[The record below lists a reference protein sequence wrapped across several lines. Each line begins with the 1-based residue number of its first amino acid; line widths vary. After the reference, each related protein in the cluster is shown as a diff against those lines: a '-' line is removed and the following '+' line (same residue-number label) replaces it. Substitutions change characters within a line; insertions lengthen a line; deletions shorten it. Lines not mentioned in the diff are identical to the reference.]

1 MEWSLYDQK
10 GYLEPF
16 VFSNGKSQL
25 DIVKEVIESIKE
37 GYKIIFIHG
46 YCGSGKSAMAL
57 NIAKEL
63 GRTSI
68 VVPVKNLQNQYFEDY
83 TKKLFI
89 NKNNKEKLKISV
101 LFGRQNFQCSFDED
115 SMADNLFLPCTID
128 VNYKGNEQKL
138 FGYVKKNPLVRI
150 GDFDNYTK
158 VRRMSVAPACPS
170 WSPVLPAEFDLSI
183 LKDAEQKTYEAVNG
197 EYIFYKRGGNCPYYN
212 QYHSYIDADVI
223 IFNSMKYEIENAIGR
238 KPKTEIEIIDEC
250 DEFLDNLGNEKVINL
265 NMLKSKLDYLGS
277 KHKNHGILPDVS
289 NLVSEMIKNSDKLIE
304 SEEILPLKNTKVKNL
319 MTYFFNYT
327 FSHIILNDEE
337 DYLFNVYS
345 SFEGFKPYVD
355 ETFVVF
361 LKNKRGDVTVKLIM
375 VNLGRKLKE
384 FLDKNK
390 VFVMMSGTIHSRKVL
405 ENIFG
410 VKNYKII
417 EAEVNEIGKRNKVK
431 IGYEKE
437 FNYNYLKKEGSRE
450 EYLRALSKCVE
461 KAKRPTLIHVNAF
474 KDLPSEFEI
483 SHYDIR
489 NVKSRDELIEEQK
502 SEEIGEMIQKF
513 KNKEIDIL
521 YSTKCNRGVDFPGD
535 TCNSIIFTKFPYPDR
550 SSLFWKIL
558 IKNNKKDADLFYF
571 DKARRETIQRSFRG
585 VRSKDDY
592 VDILSPDMRV
602 LEFFR

>member
-238 KPKTEIEIIDEC
+238 KPKTDVEIIDEC
-250 DEFLDNLGNEKVINL
+250 DEFLDNLVNEKIINL
-265 NMLKSKLDYLGS
+265 NMLSNRINFFMSKY
-277 KHKNHGILPDVS
+277 KDV
-289 NLVSEMIKNSDKLIE
+289 NLIPELNELVSSIIKNSDKLIRE
-304 SEEILPLKNTKVKNL
+304 EEILKLRDSKIKNL
-319 MTYFFNYT
+319 MIYFFDHELSSLITN
-327 FSHIILNDEE
+327 NEE
-337 DYLFNVYS
+337 D
-345 SFEGFKPYVD
+345 
-355 ETFVVF
+355 
-361 LKNKRGDVTVKLIM
+361 
-375 VNLGRKLKE
+375 
-384 FLDKNK
+384 
-390 VFVMMSGTIHSRKVL
+390 
-405 ENIFG
+405 
-410 VKNYKII
+410 
-417 EAEVNEIGKRNKVK
+417 
-431 IGYEKE
+431 
-437 FNYNYLKKEGSRE
+437 
-450 EYLRALSKCVE
+450 
-461 KAKRPTLIHVNAF
+461 
-474 KDLPSEFEI
+474 
-483 SHYDIR
+483 
-489 NVKSRDELIEEQK
+489 
-502 SEEIGEMIQKF
+502 
-513 KNKEIDIL
+513 
-521 YSTKCNRGVDFPGD
+521 
-535 TCNSIIFTKFPYPDR
+535 
-550 SSLFWKIL
+550 
-558 IKNNKKDADLFYF
+558 
-571 DKARRETIQRSFRG
+571 
-585 VRSKDDY
+585 
-592 VDILSPDMRV
+592 
-602 LEFFR
+602 